1 MQFLRTAPII
11 CIFLKIRYKLFFEV
25 INVIE
30 KEIKSNSEAKETKK
44 NINQNQEH
52 NVKKEALGPN
62 TRR

>member
-1 MQFLRTAPII
+1 M
-11 CIFLKIRYKLFFEV
+11 